1 MEILMTTLRSVTLA
15 ITGGIA
21 AYKCC
26 ELVRGL
32 KKAGIDVHVAM
43 TEHAAA
49 FVGPITFEALT
60 GHPVALTE
68 WAPGPQ
74 GSMPHI
80 ELNRSSDLLIV
91 MPATANIIA
100 KAAHGIA
107 DDLVST
113 MIAARRQPVLFVPAM
128 NRFMW
133 ENPANL
139 RNVEQLRRDGA
150 LFAGPACGFQ
160 ACGDVGAGRMVEP
173 SEVLDLLPGL
183 LAPKSL
189 SGRRVVITA
198 GPTFEPID
206 DVRGITNKSS
216 GLQGYEIARASR
228 DAGADVTL
236 VSGPVHLPTPFG
248 VKRVDVTT
256 AAEMLASVEEALKA
270 NGADVFIGVA
280 AVADWRIANAV
291 SGKMKKTDGRPP
303 ELRFEENPDILRTV
317 GTRSD
322 VKLKVGFAAEA
333 ENLEAYARGKCIS
346 KHADLIVGNL
356 AHTAIGS
363 PDNCV
368 LLVTPESAE
377 AFGPASKREVALK
390 IVSRI
395 ASMLNSQTSLIQNH
409 AD

>member
-1 MEILMTTLRSVTLA
+1 MTTLRSVTLA
-15 ITGGIA
+15 VTGGIA

-32 KKAGIDVHVAM
+32 KKAGIDVRVAM
-43 TEHAAA
+43 TEHATA
-49 FVGPITFEALT
+49 FVGPVTFEALT

-100 KAAHGIA
+100 KAARGIA

-160 ACGDVGAGRMVEP
+160 ACGDVGAGRMIEP

-183 LAPKSL
+183 LSPKL
-189 SGRRVVITA
+189 LAGRRMIVTA

-206 DVRGITNKSS
+206 DVRGITNRSS
-216 GLQGYEIARASR
+216 GLQGFEIARAAR

-236 VSGPVHLPTPFG
+236 ISGPVTFSTPFG
-248 VKRVDVTT
+248 VSRIDVTT
-256 AAEMLASVEEALKA
+256 AAEMLDAVENILIPS
-270 NGADVFIGVA
+270 GADVFVGVA
-280 AVADWRIANAV
+280 AVADWRVANAV
-291 SGKMKKTDGRPP
+291 HGKMKKTDGRLP
-303 ELRFEENPDILRTV
+303 ELRFEENPDILRTI
-317 GTRSD
+317 GERTD
-322 VKLKVGFAAEA
+322 VRIKVGFAAEA
-333 ENLEAYARGKCIS
+333 ENLESYARGKCLS
-346 KHADLIVGNL
+346 KHADLIVGNV
-356 AHTAIGS
+356 ARSAIGS
-363 PDNCV
+363 PDNSV
-368 LLVTPESAE
+368 LFVTPDKTE
-377 AFGPASKREVALK
+377 AYGPASKREVAIEL
-390 IVSRI
+390 VSRI
-395 ASMLNSQTSLIQNH
+395 ANLINS
-409 AD
+409 

>member
-1 MEILMTTLRSVTLA
+1 MTTLRSVTLA
-15 ITGGIA
+15 VTGGIA

-32 KKAGIDVHVAM
+32 KKAGIDVRVAM
-43 TEHAAA
+43 TEHATA
-49 FVGPITFEALT
+49 FVGPVTFEALT

-100 KAAHGIA
+100 KAARGIA

-160 ACGDVGAGRMVEP
+160 ACGDVGAGRMIEP

-183 LAPKSL
+183 LSPKL
-189 SGRRVVITA
+189 LAGRRMIVTA

-206 DVRGITNKSS
+206 DVRGITNRSS
-216 GLQGYEIARASR
+216 GLQGFEIARAAR

-236 VSGPVHLPTPFG
+236 ISGPVTLSTPFG
-248 VKRVDVTT
+248 VSRIDVTT
-256 AAEMLASVEEALKA
+256 AAEMLDAVENILTPS
-270 NGADVFIGVA
+270 GADVFVGVA
-280 AVADWRIANAV
+280 AVADWRVANAV
-291 SGKMKKTDGRPP
+291 HGKMKKTDGRLP
-303 ELRFEENPDILRTV
+303 ELRFEENPDILRTI
-317 GTRSD
+317 GERTD
-322 VKLKVGFAAEA
+322 VRIKVGFAAEA
-333 ENLEAYARGKCIS
+333 ENLESYARGKCLS
-346 KHADLIVGNL
+346 KHADLIVGNV
-356 AHTAIGS
+356 ARSAIGS
-363 PDNCV
+363 PDNSV
-368 LLVTPESAE
+368 LFVTPDKTE
-377 AFGPASKREVALK
+377 AYGPASKREVAIEL
-390 IVSRI
+390 VSRI
-395 ASMLNSQTSLIQNH
+395 ANLINS
-409 AD
+409 

>member
-1 MEILMTTLRSVTLA
+1 MTTLRSVTLA
-15 ITGGIA
+15 VTGGIA

-32 KKAGIDVHVAM
+32 KKAGIDVRVAM
-43 TEHAAA
+43 TEHATA
-49 FVGPITFEALT
+49 FVGPVTFEALT

-100 KAAHGIA
+100 KAARGIA

-160 ACGDVGAGRMVEP
+160 ACGDVGAGRMIEP

-183 LAPKSL
+183 LSPKL
-189 SGRRVVITA
+189 LAGKRMIVTA

-206 DVRGITNKSS
+206 DVRGITNRSS
-216 GLQGYEIARASR
+216 GLQGFEIARAAR

-236 VSGPVHLPTPFG
+236 ISGPVTLSTPFG
-248 VKRVDVTT
+248 VSRIDVTT
-256 AAEMLASVEEALKA
+256 AAEMLDAVENILTPS
-270 NGADVFIGVA
+270 GADVFVGVA
-280 AVADWRIANAV
+280 AVADWRVANAV
-291 SGKMKKTDGRPP
+291 HGKMKKTDGRLP
-303 ELRFEENPDILRTV
+303 ELRFEENPDILRTI
-317 GTRSD
+317 GERTD
-322 VKLKVGFAAEA
+322 VRIKVGFAAEA
-333 ENLEAYARGKCIS
+333 KNLESYARGKCLS
-346 KHADLIVGNL
+346 KHADLIVGNV
-356 AHTAIGS
+356 ARSAIGS
-363 PDNCV
+363 PDNSV
-368 LLVTPESAE
+368 LFVTPDKTE
-377 AFGPASKREVALK
+377 AYGPASKREVAIEL
-390 IVSRI
+390 VSRI
-395 ASMLNSQTSLIQNH
+395 ANLINS
-409 AD
+409 

>member
-15 ITGGIA
+15 VTGGIA

-80 ELNRSSDLLIV
+80 ELNRSNDLLIV

-150 LFAGPACGFQ
+150 LFGAPPAAFRPAATSVQ
-160 ACGDVGAGRMVEP
+160 DAWLSLR
-173 SEVLDLLPGL
+173 
-183 LAPKSL
+183 KSL
-189 SGRRVVITA
+189 T
-198 GPTFEPID
+198 
-206 DVRGITNKSS
+206 
-216 GLQGYEIARASR
+216 
-228 DAGADVTL
+228 
-236 VSGPVHLPTPFG
+236 
-248 VKRVDVTT
+248 
-256 AAEMLASVEEALKA
+256 
-270 NGADVFIGVA
+270 
-280 AVADWRIANAV
+280 
-291 SGKMKKTDGRPP
+291 
-303 ELRFEENPDILRTV
+303 
-317 GTRSD
+317 
-322 VKLKVGFAAEA
+322 
-333 ENLEAYARGKCIS
+333 C
-346 KHADLIVGNL
+346 
-356 AHTAIGS
+356 S
-363 PDNCV
+363 PDC
-368 LLVTPESAE
+368 LHPKASAE
-377 AFGPASKREVALK
+377 DASSSRRGPPSSPSTTFGASPTKVPDFRDTKSPAPAVMRAP
-390 IVSRI
+390 
-395 ASMLNSQTSLIQNH
+395 T
-409 AD
+409 

>member
-1 MEILMTTLRSVTLA
+1 MTTLRSVTLA
-15 ITGGIA
+15 VTGGIA

-32 KKAGIDVHVAM
+32 KKAGIDVRVAM
-43 TEHAAA
+43 TEHATA
-49 FVGPITFEALT
+49 FVGPVTFEALT

-100 KAAHGIA
+100 KAARGIA

-139 RNVEQLRRDGA
+139 RNVERLRRDGA

-160 ACGDVGAGRMVEP
+160 ACGDVGAGRMIEP

-183 LAPKSL
+183 LSPKL
-189 SGRRVVITA
+189 LAGRRMIVTA

-206 DVRGITNKSS
+206 DVRGITNRSS
-216 GLQGYEIARASR
+216 GLQGFEIARAAR

-236 VSGPVHLPTPFG
+236 ISGPVTFSTPFG
-248 VKRVDVTT
+248 VSRIDVTT
-256 AAEMLASVEEALKA
+256 AAEMLDAVENILTPS
-270 NGADVFIGVA
+270 GADVFVGVA
-280 AVADWRIANAV
+280 AVADWRVANAV
-291 SGKMKKTDGRPP
+291 HGKMKKTDGRLP
-303 ELRFEENPDILRTV
+303 ELRFEENPDILRTI
-317 GTRSD
+317 GERTD
-322 VKLKVGFAAEA
+322 VRIKVGFAAEA
-333 ENLEAYARGKCIS
+333 ENLESYARGKCLS
-346 KHADLIVGNL
+346 KHADLIVGNV
-356 AHTAIGS
+356 ARSAIGS
-363 PDNCV
+363 PDNSV
-368 LLVTPESAE
+368 LFVTPDKTE
-377 AFGPASKREVALK
+377 AYGPASKREVAIEL
-390 IVSRI
+390 VSRI
-395 ASMLNSQTSLIQNH
+395 ANLINS
-409 AD
+409 

>member
-1 MEILMTTLRSVTLA
+1 MTTLRSVTLA
-15 ITGGIA
+15 VTGGIA

-32 KKAGIDVHVAM
+32 KKAGIDVRVAM
-43 TEHAAA
+43 TEHATA
-49 FVGPITFEALT
+49 FVGPVTFEALT

-100 KAAHGIA
+100 KAARGIA

-113 MIAARRQPVLFVPAM
+113 MIAAKRQPVLFVPAM

-160 ACGDVGAGRMVEP
+160 ACGDVGAGRMIEP

-183 LAPKSL
+183 LSPKPL
-189 SGRRVVITA
+189 AGRRMIVTA

-206 DVRGITNKSS
+206 DVRGITNRSS
-216 GLQGYEIARASR
+216 GLQGFEIARAAR

-236 VSGPVHLPTPFG
+236 ISGPVTLSTPFG
-248 VKRVDVTT
+248 VSRIDVTT
-256 AAEMLASVEEALKA
+256 AAEMLAAVENVLTPS
-270 NGADVFIGVA
+270 GADVFVGVA
-280 AVADWRIANAV
+280 AVADWRIANV
-291 SGKMKKTDGRPP
+291 VHGKMKKIDGRLP
-303 ELRFEENPDILRTV
+303 ELRFEENPDILRTI
-317 GTRSD
+317 GERTD
-322 VKLKVGFAAEA
+322 VRIKVGFAAEA
-333 ENLEAYARGKCIS
+333 ENLESYARGKCLS
-346 KHADLIVGNL
+346 KHADLIVGNV
-356 AHTAIGS
+356 ARSAIGS
-363 PDNCV
+363 PDNSV
-368 LLVTPESAE
+368 LFVTPDKAE
-377 AFGPASKREVALK
+377 AYGPASKREVAVEL
-390 IVSRI
+390 VSRI
-395 ASMLNSQTSLIQNH
+395 ANLINS
-409 AD
+409 

>member
-1 MEILMTTLRSVTLA
+1 MTTLRSVTLA
-15 ITGGIA
+15 VTGGIA

-74 GSMPHI
+74 GSMP
-80 ELNRSSDLLIV
+80 LNRSNDLLIV

-228 DAGADVTL
+228 DAGA
-236 VSGPVHLPTPFG
+236 
-248 VKRVDVTT
+248 
-256 AAEMLASVEEALKA
+256 VEEALKA

-280 AVADWRIANAV
+280 AVADWRIATAV

-346 KHADLIVGNL
+346 KHARERRSLRACLQAGGCTENRQPHRLHAQFSNL
-356 AHTAIGS
+356 THSEPCRLTSKSSTNACANAC
-363 PDNCV
+363 PP
-368 LLVTPESAE
+368 TPR
-377 AFGPASKREVALK
+377 PAAQ
-390 IVSRI
+390 
-395 ASMLNSQTSLIQNH
+395 ASTSVPFLTSLSSSIPVKPCWCAQ
-409 AD
+409 ASPSTSEIPAMPP

>member
-1 MEILMTTLRSVTLA
+1 MTTLRSVTLA
-15 ITGGIA
+15 VTGGIA

-80 ELNRSSDLLIV
+80 ELNRSNDLLIV

-150 LFAGPACGFQ
+150 LFAGP
-160 ACGDVGAGRMVEP
+160 R
-173 SEVLDLLPGL
+173 LR
-183 LAPKSL
+183 L
-189 SGRRVVITA
+189 SGLRR
-198 GPTFEPID
+198 
-206 DVRGITNKSS
+206 R
-216 GLQGYEIARASR
+216 RC
-228 DAGADVTL
+228 
-236 VSGPVHLPTPFG
+236 
-248 VKRVDVTT
+248 
-256 AAEMLASVEEALKA
+256 
-270 NGADVFIGVA
+270 
-280 AVADWRIANAV
+280 
-291 SGKMKKTDGRPP
+291 
-303 ELRFEENPDILRTV
+303 RTH
-317 GTRSD
+317 G
-322 VKLKVGFAAEA
+322 
-333 ENLEAYARGKCIS
+333 
-346 KHADLIVGNL
+346 
-356 AHTAIGS
+356 
-363 PDNCV
+363 
-368 LLVTPESAE
+368 
-377 AFGPASKREVALK
+377 
-390 IVSRI
+390 
-395 ASMLNSQTSLIQNH
+395 
-409 AD
+409 

>member
-1 MEILMTTLRSVTLA
+1 MTTLRSVTLA
-15 ITGGIA
+15 VTGGIA

-32 KKAGIDVHVAM
+32 KKAGIDVRVAM
-43 TEHAAA
+43 TEHATA
-49 FVGPITFEALT
+49 FVGPVTFEALT

-80 ELNRSSDLLIV
+80 ELNRSSELLIV

-100 KAAHGIA
+100 KAARGIA

-113 MIAARRQPVLFVPAM
+113 MIAAKRQPVLFVPAM

-160 ACGDVGAGRMVEP
+160 ACGDVGAGRMIEP

-183 LAPKSL
+183 LSPKPL
-189 SGRRVVITA
+189 AGKRMIVTA

-206 DVRGITNKSS
+206 DVRGITNRSS
-216 GLQGYEIARASR
+216 GLQGFEIARAAR

-236 VSGPVHLPTPFG
+236 ISGPVTLSTPFG
-248 VKRVDVTT
+248 VSRIDVTT
-256 AAEMLASVEEALKA
+256 AAEMLDAVENILTPS
-270 NGADVFIGVA
+270 GADVFVGVA
-280 AVADWRIANAV
+280 AVADWRVANAV
-291 SGKMKKTDGRPP
+291 HGKMKKTDGRLP
-303 ELRFEENPDILRTV
+303 ELRFEENPDILRTI
-317 GTRSD
+317 GERTD
-322 VKLKVGFAAEA
+322 VRIKVGFAAEA
-333 ENLEAYARGKCIS
+333 ENLESYARGKCLS
-346 KHADLIVGNL
+346 KHADLIVGNV
-356 AHTAIGS
+356 ARSAIGS
-363 PDNCV
+363 PDNNV
-368 LLVTPESAE
+368 LFVTPDKAE
-377 AFGPASKREVALK
+377 AYGPASKREVALEL
-390 IVSRI
+390 VSRI
-395 ASMLNSQTSLIQNH
+395 ANLINS
-409 AD
+409 

>member
-15 ITGGIA
+15 VTGGIA

-80 ELNRSSDLLIV
+80 ELNRSNDLLIV

-198 GPTFEPID
+198 GPTFEPIA

-280 AVADWRIANAV
+280 AVADWRIATAV

-303 ELRFEENPDILRTV
+303 ELRFEENPDILR
-317 GTRSD
+317 
-322 VKLKVGFAAEA
+322 
-333 ENLEAYARGKCIS
+333 NLEAYARGKCIS

-356 AHTAIGS
+356 ARTAIGS

>member
-1 MEILMTTLRSVTLA
+1 MTTLRSVTLA
-15 ITGGIA
+15 VTGGIA

-32 KKAGIDVHVAM
+32 KKAGIDVRVAM
-43 TEHAAA
+43 TEHATA
-49 FVGPITFEALT
+49 FVGPVTFEALT
-60 GHPVALTE
+60 GYPVALTE

-100 KAAHGIA
+100 KAARGIA

-160 ACGDVGAGRMVEP
+160 ACGDVGAGRMIEP

-183 LAPKSL
+183 LSPKL
-189 SGRRVVITA
+189 LAGRRMIVTA

-206 DVRGITNKSS
+206 DVRGITNRSS
-216 GLQGYEIARASR
+216 GLQGFEIARAAR

-236 VSGPVHLPTPFG
+236 ISGPVTFSTPFG
-248 VKRVDVTT
+248 VSRIDVTT
-256 AAEMLASVEEALKA
+256 AAEMLDAVENILIPS
-270 NGADVFIGVA
+270 GADVFVGVA
-280 AVADWRIANAV
+280 AVADWRVANAV
-291 SGKMKKTDGRPP
+291 HGKMKKTDGRLP
-303 ELRFEENPDILRTV
+303 ELRFEENPDILRTI
-317 GTRSD
+317 GERTD
-322 VKLKVGFAAEA
+322 VRIKVGFAAEA
-333 ENLEAYARGKCIS
+333 ENLESYARGKCLS
-346 KHADLIVGNL
+346 KHADLIVGNV
-356 AHTAIGS
+356 ARSAIGS
-363 PDNCV
+363 PDNSV
-368 LLVTPESAE
+368 LFVTPDKTE
-377 AFGPASKREVALK
+377 AYGPASKREVAIEL
-390 IVSRI
+390 VSRI
-395 ASMLNSQTSLIQNH
+395 ANLINS
-409 AD
+409 

>member
-1 MEILMTTLRSVTLA
+1 MTTLRSVTLA
-15 ITGGIA
+15 VTGGIA

-32 KKAGIDVHVAM
+32 KKAGIDVRVAM
-43 TEHAAA
+43 TEHATA
-49 FVGPITFEALT
+49 FVGPVTFEALT

-100 KAAHGIA
+100 KAARGIA

-160 ACGDVGAGRMVEP
+160 ACGDVGAGRMIEP

-183 LAPKSL
+183 LSPKL
-189 SGRRVVITA
+189 LTGKRMIVTA

-206 DVRGITNKSS
+206 DVRGITNRSS
-216 GLQGYEIARASR
+216 GLQGFEIARAAR

-236 VSGPVHLPTPFG
+236 ISGPVTLSTPFG
-248 VKRVDVTT
+248 VSRIDVTT
-256 AAEMLASVEEALKA
+256 AAEMLDAVENILTPS
-270 NGADVFIGVA
+270 GADVFVGVA
-280 AVADWRIANAV
+280 AVADWRVANAV
-291 SGKMKKTDGRPP
+291 HGKMKKTDGRLP
-303 ELRFEENPDILRTV
+303 ELRFEENPDILRTI
-317 GTRSD
+317 GERTD
-322 VKLKVGFAAEA
+322 VRIKVGFAAEA
-333 ENLEAYARGKCIS
+333 KNLESYARGKCLS
-346 KHADLIVGNL
+346 KHADLIVGNV
-356 AHTAIGS
+356 ARSAIGS
-363 PDNCV
+363 PDNSV
-368 LLVTPESAE
+368 LFVTPDAAE
-377 AFGPASKREVALK
+377 AYGPASKHEVAVEL
-390 IVSRI
+390 VSRI
-395 ASMLNSQTSLIQNH
+395 ADLINS
-409 AD
+409 

>member
-15 ITGGIA
+15 VTGGIA

-80 ELNRSSDLLIV
+80 ELNRSNDLLIV

-173 SEVLDLLPGL
+173 SEV
-183 LAPKSL
+183 
-189 SGRRVVITA
+189 
-198 GPTFEPID
+198 D

-280 AVADWRIANAV
+280 AVADWRIATAV

-356 AHTAIGS
+356 ARTAIGS

>member
-1 MEILMTTLRSVTLA
+1 MTTLRSVTLA
-15 ITGGIA
+15 VTGGIA

-32 KKAGIDVHVAM
+32 KKAGIDVRVAM
-43 TEHAAA
+43 TEHATA
-49 FVGPITFEALT
+49 FVGPVTFEALT

-100 KAAHGIA
+100 KAARGIA

-160 ACGDVGAGRMVEP
+160 ACGDVGAGRMIEP

-183 LAPKSL
+183 LSPKL
-189 SGRRVVITA
+189 LAGKRMIVTA

-206 DVRGITNKSS
+206 DVRGITNRSS
-216 GLQGYEIARASR
+216 GLQGFEIARAAR

-236 VSGPVHLPTPFG
+236 ISGPVTLSTPFG
-248 VKRVDVTT
+248 VSRIDVTT
-256 AAEMLASVEEALKA
+256 AAEMLDAVENILTPS
-270 NGADVFIGVA
+270 GADVFVGVA
-280 AVADWRIANAV
+280 AVADWRVANAV
-291 SGKMKKTDGRPP
+291 HGKMKKTDGRLP
-303 ELRFEENPDILRTV
+303 ELRFEENPDILRTI
-317 GTRSD
+317 GERTD
-322 VKLKVGFAAEA
+322 VRIKVGFAAEA
-333 ENLEAYARGKCIS
+333 ENLESYARGKCLS
-346 KHADLIVGNL
+346 KHADLIVGNV
-356 AHTAIGS
+356 ARSAIGS
-363 PDNCV
+363 PDNSV
-368 LLVTPESAE
+368 LFVTPDKTE
-377 AFGPASKREVALK
+377 AYGPASKREVAIEL
-390 IVSRI
+390 VSRI
-395 ASMLNSQTSLIQNH
+395 ANLINS
-409 AD
+409 

>member
-1 MEILMTTLRSVTLA
+1 MTTLRSVTLA
-15 ITGGIA
+15 VTGGIA

-32 KKAGIDVHVAM
+32 KKAGIDVRVAM
-43 TEHAAA
+43 TEHATA
-49 FVGPITFEALT
+49 FVGPVTFEALT

-80 ELNRSSDLLIV
+80 ELNRSSELLIV

-100 KAAHGIA
+100 KAARGIA

-113 MIAARRQPVLFVPAM
+113 MIAAKRQPVLFVPAM

-160 ACGDVGAGRMVEP
+160 ACGDVGAGRMIEP

-183 LAPKSL
+183 LSPKPL
-189 SGRRVVITA
+189 AGKRMIVTA

-206 DVRGITNKSS
+206 DVRGITNRSS
-216 GLQGYEIARASR
+216 GLQGFEIARAAR

-236 VSGPVHLPTPFG
+236 ISGPVTLSTPFG
-248 VKRVDVTT
+248 VSRIDVTT
-256 AAEMLASVEEALKA
+256 AAEMLDAVENILTPS
-270 NGADVFIGVA
+270 GADVFVGVA
-280 AVADWRIANAV
+280 AVADWRVANAV
-291 SGKMKKTDGRPP
+291 HGKMKKTDGRLP
-303 ELRFEENPDILRTV
+303 ELRFEENPDILRTI
-317 GTRSD
+317 GERTD
-322 VKLKVGFAAEA
+322 VRIKVGFAAEA
-333 ENLEAYARGKCIS
+333 ENLESYARGKCLS
-346 KHADLIVGNL
+346 KHADLIVGNV
-356 AHTAIGS
+356 ARSAIGS
-363 PDNCV
+363 PDNNV
-368 LLVTPESAE
+368 LFVTPDKAE
-377 AFGPASKREVALK
+377 AYGPASKREVAVEL
-390 IVSRI
+390 VSRI
-395 ASMLNSQTSLIQNH
+395 ANLINS
-409 AD
+409 

>member
-1 MEILMTTLRSVTLA
+1 MTTLRSVTLA
-15 ITGGIA
+15 VTGGIA

-32 KKAGIDVHVAM
+32 KKAGIDVRVAM
-43 TEHAAA
+43 TEHATA
-49 FVGPITFEALT
+49 FVGPVTFEALT

-100 KAAHGIA
+100 KAARGIA

-160 ACGDVGAGRMVEP
+160 ACGDVGAGRMIEP

-183 LAPKSL
+183 LSPKPLAS
-189 SGRRVVITA
+189 RHMIVTA

-206 DVRGITNKSS
+206 DVRGITNRSS
-216 GLQGYEIARASR
+216 GLQGFEIARAAR

-236 VSGPVHLPTPFG
+236 ISGPVTLSTPFG
-248 VKRVDVTT
+248 VSRIDVTT
-256 AAEMLASVEEALKA
+256 AAEMLSAVENVLDTTS
-270 NGADVFIGVA
+270 ADVFVGVA
-280 AVADWRIANAV
+280 AVADWRVANAV
-291 SGKMKKTDGRPP
+291 HGKMKKTDGCLP
-303 ELRFEENPDILRTV
+303 ELCFEENPDILRTI
-317 GTRSD
+317 GERTD
-322 VKLKVGFAAEA
+322 VRIKVGFAAEA
-333 ENLEAYARGKCIS
+333 ENLESYARGKCLS
-346 KHADLIVGNL
+346 KHADLIVGNV
-356 AHTAIGS
+356 ARSAIGS
-363 PDNCV
+363 PDNSV
-368 LLVTPESAE
+368 LFVTPDKTE
-377 AFGPASKREVALK
+377 AYGPASKREVALEL
-390 IVSRI
+390 VSRI
-395 ASMLNSQTSLIQNH
+395 ANLINS
-409 AD
+409 

>member
-1 MEILMTTLRSVTLA
+1 MTTLRSVTLA
-15 ITGGIA
+15 VTGGIA

-32 KKAGIDVHVAM
+32 KKAGIDVRVAM
-43 TEHAAA
+43 TEHATA
-49 FVGPITFEALT
+49 FVGPVTFEALT

-80 ELNRSSDLLIV
+80 ELNRSSELLIV

-100 KAAHGIA
+100 KAARGIA

-113 MIAARRQPVLFVPAM
+113 MIAAKRQPVLFVPAM

-160 ACGDVGAGRMVEP
+160 ACGDVGAGRMIEP

-183 LAPKSL
+183 LSPKPL
-189 SGRRVVITA
+189 AGKRMIVTA

-206 DVRGITNKSS
+206 DVRGITNRSS
-216 GLQGYEIARASR
+216 GLQGFEIARAAR

-236 VSGPVHLPTPFG
+236 ISGPVTLSTPFG
-248 VKRVDVTT
+248 VSRIDVTT
-256 AAEMLASVEEALKA
+256 AAEMLDAVENILPPS
-270 NGADVFIGVA
+270 GADVFVGVA
-280 AVADWRIANAV
+280 AVADWRVANAV
-291 SGKMKKTDGRPP
+291 HGKMKKTDGRLP
-303 ELRFEENPDILRTV
+303 ELRFEENPDILRTI
-317 GTRSD
+317 GERTD
-322 VKLKVGFAAEA
+322 VRIKVGFAAEA
-333 ENLEAYARGKCIS
+333 ENLESYARGKCLS
-346 KHADLIVGNL
+346 KHADLIVGNV
-356 AHTAIGS
+356 ARSAIGS
-363 PDNCV
+363 PDNNV
-368 LLVTPESAE
+368 LFVTPDKAE
-377 AFGPASKREVALK
+377 AYGPASKREVAVEL
-390 IVSRI
+390 VSRI
-395 ASMLNSQTSLIQNH
+395 ANLINS
-409 AD
+409 

>member
-1 MEILMTTLRSVTLA
+1 MTTLRSVTLA
-15 ITGGIA
+15 VTGGIA

-32 KKAGIDVHVAM
+32 KKAGIDVRVAM
-43 TEHAAA
+43 TEHATA
-49 FVGPITFEALT
+49 FVGPVTFEALT

-100 KAAHGIA
+100 KAARGIA

-160 ACGDVGAGRMVEP
+160 ACGDVGAGRMIEP

-183 LAPKSL
+183 LSPKPL
-189 SGRRVVITA
+189 AGRHMIVTA

-206 DVRGITNKSS
+206 DVRGITNRSS
-216 GLQGYEIARASR
+216 GLQGFEIARAAR

-236 VSGPVHLPTPFG
+236 ISGPVTLSTPFG
-248 VKRVDVTT
+248 VSRIDVTT
-256 AAEMLASVEEALKA
+256 AAEMLSAVENVLDTTS
-270 NGADVFIGVA
+270 ADVFVGVA
-280 AVADWRIANAV
+280 AVADWRVANAV
-291 SGKMKKTDGRPP
+291 HGKMKKTDSCLP
-303 ELRFEENPDILRTV
+303 ELCFEENPDILRTI
-317 GTRSD
+317 GERTD
-322 VKLKVGFAAEA
+322 VRIKVGFAAEA
-333 ENLEAYARGKCIS
+333 ENLESYARGKCLS
-346 KHADLIVGNL
+346 KHADLIVGNV
-356 AHTAIGS
+356 ARSAIGS
-363 PDNCV
+363 PDNSV
-368 LLVTPESAE
+368 LFVTPDKTE
-377 AFGPASKREVALK
+377 AYGPASKREVALEL
-390 IVSRI
+390 VSRI
-395 ASMLNSQTSLIQNH
+395 ANLINS
-409 AD
+409 

>member
-1 MEILMTTLRSVTLA
+1 MTTLRSVTLA
-15 ITGGIA
+15 VTGGIA

-26 ELVRGL
+26 ELVRCL

-43 TEHAAA
+43 TAHAAA
-49 FVGPITFEALT
+49 FVGPVTFEALT

-80 ELNRSSDLLIV
+80 ELNRACDLLIV

-113 MIAARRQPVLFVPAM
+113 LIAARRQPVLFVPAM

-139 RNVEQLRRDGA
+139 RNVERLRRDGA
-150 LFAGPACGFQ
+150 HFAGPACGLQ
-160 ACGDVGAGRMVEP
+160 ACGDVGAGRMSEP
-173 SEVLDLLPGL
+173 AEVLDLLCGL
-183 LAPKSL
+183 LSPKTL
-189 SGRRVVITA
+189 EGRRVLVTA

-206 DVRGITNKSS
+206 DVRGITNRSS
-216 GLQGYEIARASR
+216 GLQGFEVARAAR
-228 DAGADVTL
+228 DAGAQVTL
-236 VSGPVHLPTPFG
+236 VCGPVHLPTPFG
-248 VKRVDVTT
+248 VTRIDVTT
-256 AAEMLASVEEALKA
+256 ASEMLAAVEGALEPD
-270 NGADVFIGVA
+270 GADVFVGVA

-291 SGKMKKTDGRPP
+291 NGKMKKAAGQLP
-303 ELRFEENPDILRTV
+303 ELRLEENPDILRTV
-317 GTRSD
+317 GARSD
-322 VKLKVGFAAEA
+322 VGLKVGFAAEA
-333 ENLEAYARGKCIS
+333 ENLEAYARSKCIA

-356 AHTAIGS
+356 ARSAIGS
-363 PDNCV
+363 PDNSV
-368 LLVTPESAE
+368 LFVTPDGAQ
-377 AFGPASKREVALK
+377 AYGPASKRDVARE

-395 ASMLNSQTSLIQNH
+395 ASMLNPLSSSLQNH

>member
-1 MEILMTTLRSVTLA
+1 MTTLRSVTLA
-15 ITGGIA
+15 VTGGIA

-32 KKAGIDVHVAM
+32 KKAGIDVRVAM
-43 TEHAAA
+43 TEHATA
-49 FVGPITFEALT
+49 FVGPVTFEALT

-100 KAAHGIA
+100 KAARGIA

-160 ACGDVGAGRMVEP
+160 ACGDVGAGRMIEP

-183 LAPKSL
+183 LSPKL
-189 SGRRVVITA
+189 LAGKRMIVTA

-206 DVRGITNKSS
+206 DVRGITNRSS
-216 GLQGYEIARASR
+216 GLQGFEIARAAR

-236 VSGPVHLPTPFG
+236 ISGPVTLSTPFG
-248 VKRVDVTT
+248 VSRINVTT
-256 AAEMLASVEEALKA
+256 AAEMLDAVENILTPS
-270 NGADVFIGVA
+270 GADVFVGVA
-280 AVADWRIANAV
+280 AVADWRVANAV
-291 SGKMKKTDGRPP
+291 HGKMKKTDGRLP
-303 ELRFEENPDILRTV
+303 ELRFEENPDILRTI
-317 GTRSD
+317 GERTD
-322 VKLKVGFAAEA
+322 VRIKVGFAAEA
-333 ENLEAYARGKCIS
+333 ENLESYARGKCLS
-346 KHADLIVGNL
+346 KHADLIVGNV
-356 AHTAIGS
+356 ARSAIGS
-363 PDNCV
+363 PDNSV
-368 LLVTPESAE
+368 LFVTPDKTE
-377 AFGPASKREVALK
+377 AYGPASKREVAIEL
-390 IVSRI
+390 VSRI
-395 ASMLNSQTSLIQNH
+395 ANLINS
-409 AD
+409 

>member
-1 MEILMTTLRSVTLA
+1 MTTLRSVTLA
-15 ITGGIA
+15 VTGGIA

-32 KKAGIDVHVAM
+32 KKAGIDVRVAM
-43 TEHAAA
+43 TEHATA
-49 FVGPITFEALT
+49 FVGPVTFEALT

-100 KAAHGIA
+100 KAARGIA

-160 ACGDVGAGRMVEP
+160 ACGDVGAGRMIEP

-183 LAPKSL
+183 LSPKL
-189 SGRRVVITA
+189 LAGRRMIVTA

-206 DVRGITNKSS
+206 DVRGITNRSS
-216 GLQGYEIARASR
+216 GLQGFEIARAAR

-236 VSGPVHLPTPFG
+236 ISGPVTFSTPFG
-248 VKRVDVTT
+248 VSRIDVTT
-256 AAEMLASVEEALKA
+256 AAEMLDAVENILTPS
-270 NGADVFIGVA
+270 GADVFVGVA
-280 AVADWRIANAV
+280 AVADWRVANAV
-291 SGKMKKTDGRPP
+291 HGKMKKTDGRLP
-303 ELRFEENPDILRTV
+303 ELRFEENPDILRTI
-317 GTRSD
+317 GERTD
-322 VKLKVGFAAEA
+322 VRIKVGFAAEA
-333 ENLEAYARGKCIS
+333 ENLESYARGKCLS
-346 KHADLIVGNL
+346 KHADLIVGNV
-356 AHTAIGS
+356 ARSAIGS
-363 PDNCV
+363 PDNSV
-368 LLVTPESAE
+368 LFVTPDKTE
-377 AFGPASKREVALK
+377 AYGPASKREVAIEL
-390 IVSRI
+390 VSRI
-395 ASMLNSQTSLIQNH
+395 ANLINS
-409 AD
+409 

>member
-1 MEILMTTLRSVTLA
+1 MTTLRSVTLA
-15 ITGGIA
+15 VTGGIA

-32 KKAGIDVHVAM
+32 KKAGIDVRVAM
-43 TEHAAA
+43 TEHATA
-49 FVGPITFEALT
+49 FVCPVTFEALT

-100 KAAHGIA
+100 KAARGIA

-139 RNVEQLRRDGA
+139 RNVERLRRDGA

-160 ACGDVGAGRMVEP
+160 ACGDVGAGRMIEP

-183 LAPKSL
+183 LSPKL
-189 SGRRVVITA
+189 LAGRRMIVTA

-206 DVRGITNKSS
+206 DVRGITNRSS
-216 GLQGYEIARASR
+216 GLQGFEIARAAR

-236 VSGPVHLPTPFG
+236 ISGPVTFSTPFG
-248 VKRVDVTT
+248 VSRIDVTT
-256 AAEMLASVEEALKA
+256 AAEMLDAVENILTPS
-270 NGADVFIGVA
+270 GADVFVGVA
-280 AVADWRIANAV
+280 AVADWRVANAV
-291 SGKMKKTDGRPP
+291 HGKMKKTDGRLP
-303 ELRFEENPDILRTV
+303 ELRFEENPDILRTI
-317 GTRSD
+317 GERTD
-322 VKLKVGFAAEA
+322 VRIKVGFAAEA
-333 ENLEAYARGKCIS
+333 ENLESYARGKCLS
-346 KHADLIVGNL
+346 KHADLIVGNV
-356 AHTAIGS
+356 ARSAIGS
-363 PDNCV
+363 PDNSV
-368 LLVTPESAE
+368 LFVTPDKTE
-377 AFGPASKREVALK
+377 AYGPASKREVAIEL
-390 IVSRI
+390 VSRI
-395 ASMLNSQTSLIQNH
+395 ANLINS
-409 AD
+409 